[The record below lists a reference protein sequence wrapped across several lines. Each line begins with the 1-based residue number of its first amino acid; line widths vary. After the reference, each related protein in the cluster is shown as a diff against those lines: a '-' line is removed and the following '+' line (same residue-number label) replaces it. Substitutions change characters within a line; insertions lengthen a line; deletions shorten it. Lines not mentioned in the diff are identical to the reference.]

1 MCTLKE
7 KNMTGK
13 QIIIRKLTSV
23 PDESFSNTK
32 FLGTFCFKE
41 GEEKVHMN
49 SNTYQSLYYGSPQT
63 NILSPQ

>member
-1 MCTLKE
+1 MYFE
-7 KNMTGK
+7 RKNMTGK

-41 GEEKVHMN
+41 GEKKVHVN
-49 SNTYQSLYYGSPQT
+49 SNTCQRLYYGSPQT